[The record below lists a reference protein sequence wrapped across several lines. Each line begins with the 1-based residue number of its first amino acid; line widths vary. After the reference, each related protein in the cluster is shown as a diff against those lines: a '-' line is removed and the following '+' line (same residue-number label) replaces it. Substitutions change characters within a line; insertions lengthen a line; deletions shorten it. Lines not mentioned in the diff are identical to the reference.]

1 VINAFIC
8 GMTCEAL
15 THMLS
20 HETLCMTRE
29 LLDVTAQYT
38 TGEEAIQANF
48 SDKAK
53 TVSHLSGGD
62 GGDDPGSS

>member
-1 VINAFIC
+1 
-8 GMTCEAL
+8 
-15 THMLS
+15 
-20 HETLCMTRE
+20 MTRE

>member
-1 VINAFIC
+1 
-8 GMTCEAL
+8 MTCEAL

-29 LLDVTAQYT
+29 LLD
-38 TGEEAIQANF
+38 AIQANF